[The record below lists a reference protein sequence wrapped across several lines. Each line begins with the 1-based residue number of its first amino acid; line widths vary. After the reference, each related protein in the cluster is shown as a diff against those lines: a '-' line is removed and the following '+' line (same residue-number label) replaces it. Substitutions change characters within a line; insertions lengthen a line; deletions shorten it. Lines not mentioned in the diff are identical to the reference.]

1 MSRPVYLPN
10 NKDAFPLIL
19 MKKFYSW
26 YIKTVKTF
34 GSSTK
39 RINTLWII
47 GYDFKTL
54 KNVQARI
61 EAVFGSVST
70 KLSEETVSTEA
81 E

>member
-10 NKDAFPLIL
+10 NIRAFPLIL
-19 MKKFYSW
+19 TKKFYSV

-39 RINTLWII
+39 RITLWLI
-47 GYDFKTL
+47 GYDNKPL

-61 EAVFGSVST
+61 KAVI
-70 KLSEETVSTEA
+70 SEMFQLNCPKEKFQ
-81 E
+81 

>member
-10 NKDAFPLIL
+10 NIRAFPLIL
-19 MKKFYSW
+19 TKKFYSV

-39 RINTLWII
+39 RINTLWLI
-47 GYDFKTL
+47 GYDNET

-61 EAVFGSVST
+61 EVVF
-70 KLSEETVSTEA
+70 SEVF
-81 E
+81 